1 MHNEARPVVQAAIHQ
16 KGVQVMKNSRK
27 IGYRL
32 GIDMGGTKILAA
44 VVDAN
49 GNIVGVGKKKTK
61 AEIGPDGVI
70 KRIIDTTAEALAAAK
85 LTMKNISG
93 VGIGAPGPVDYET
106 GVVYSAANLSGWEDV
121 PLGARLKKEWDVPVW
136 VENDANMGALGEF
149 AHGAGRGCRHMLGV
163 WVGTGVGGG
172 VIIDGKLHRGA
183 RYGAGEIGHMVA
195 LPHGP
200 LCGCGKQGCVE
211 ALASRTAI
219 ERFVRI
225 GLAEGKSPLVADLLA
240 AGNDRFTSSIIAD
253 AVAANDPLM
262 LEVIGQA
269 QFYLGLMTAN
279 LVNALDPEMVI
290 FGGGVVEALGD
301 AFLQPIRDTAVS
313 YYLQQR
319 NADKVRIVPATLGD
333 NAGVLGGAAL
343 VGAAMARKD

>member
-1 MHNEARPVVQAAIHQ
+1 
-16 KGVQVMKNSRK
+16 MKNSK
-27 IGYRL
+27 KADYRL
-32 GIDMGGTKILAA
+32 GVDMGGTKILAA
-44 VVDAN
+44 VVDPDGA
-49 GNIVGVGKKKTK
+49 IVGMGKKKTK
-61 AEIGPDGVI
+61 AEVGPDGVI
-70 KRIIDTTAEALAAAK
+70 KRILDTASEALGAAK
-85 LTMKNISG
+85 LSMKNISG
-93 VGIGAPGPVDYET
+93 VGVGAPGPVDYET
-106 GVVYSAANLSGWEDV
+106 GVVYSAANLPGWNDV
-121 PLGARLKKEWDVPVW
+121 PLGACLKKEWGVPVRI
-136 VENDANMGALGEF
+136 ENDANLGALGEF
-149 AHGAGRGCRHMLGV
+149 THGAGRGCRHMLGI
-163 WVGTGVGGG
+163 WVGTGIGGG

-200 LCGCGKQGCVE
+200 LCGCGRQGCVE

-219 ERFVRI
+219 ERFVRL

-240 AGNDRFTSSIIAD
+240 AENDRFTSSIIAQ
-253 AVAANDPLM
+253 AVAANDALM
-262 LEVIGQA
+262 LEIISQA

-279 LVNALDPEMVI
+279 LVNVLDPEVVV

-319 NADKVRIVPATLGD
+319 NTDQVHIVPATLGD

-343 VGAAMARKD
+343 ASAPAVRKD